1 MDHDR
6 AELQVNFLPAEALLL
21 AEVPQEVIGVDRS
34 CCLIHLKAVRKV
46 HFSKHRYMACLLWT
60 ALFGIDA

>member
-1 MDHDR
+1 MDHDC

-21 AEVPQEVIGVDRS
+21 AEVSQEVISVDRS
-34 CCLIHLKAVRKV
+34 GCLVHLKAVSKV
-46 HFSKHRYMACLLWT
+46 HVSEHRYMACLLWA